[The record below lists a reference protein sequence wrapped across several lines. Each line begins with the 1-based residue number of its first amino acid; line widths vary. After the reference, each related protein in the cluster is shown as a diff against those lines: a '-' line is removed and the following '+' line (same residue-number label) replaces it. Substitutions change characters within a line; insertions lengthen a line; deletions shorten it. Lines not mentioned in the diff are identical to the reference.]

1 MRRSLILMGLTG
13 LLPIVVLGSAYGAVT
28 LREQRAALNRQAG
41 LASRSTARLVGREIA
56 ATVDA
61 VKMISRSPSL
71 DAGIDRPRFMQLGQ
85 RLMED
90 HRDWA
95 NLSVADSSGNRVLD
109 LPEPIGGR
117 LGKVIDPVSL
127 TRAVRTRQPQVGH
140 VIRGP
145 SGLTAFAVRAPV
157 LQNGAV
163 SYVVSAVVPVRA
175 MQHLLFG
182 EEVPTNW
189 RLRLIDKRGAVIAE
203 SGAIEHDAVQSVV
216 TAVPEAGWQV
226 EVAVP
231 RGSFAA
237 FTRQARLVLIGGGL
251 VALALFVALG
261 VALMIELRR
270 FRQRQAATLQA
281 QRLEALG
288 RLTGGVAHDLNNL
301 LTPILGGLDLLRAR
315 IGEDAKAL
323 RYIESATSSAE
334 RARSLVARLL
344 AYAKRQALTPEAID
358 VPAMLADLQELLQ
371 RSVGPMIDCTVRAAP
386 DLPPVRADRNQLEL
400 AVLNLVINARDAI
413 QSGGHSGGRTGGAIV
428 VEARTPQRDEAHG
441 LPRGEYLALVVK
453 DDGCGMDAATLRRAL
468 EPFFTTKE
476 GDRGTGLG
484 LSMVH
489 GFAEQSAGRL
499 VLESA
504 PGQGTSATL
513 ILPVTDAPPPMPDSL
528 RERPTRTAEILLV
541 DDDPAVREAAAE
553 VLRAHGHRVA
563 EAESLHQGMAALSG
577 APGTALVITDYM
589 MPGGTGGEFITRA
602 RDAGLPQP
610 FLLLTGYTDA
620 AEDLPGDVPQLRK
633 PFREREL
640 LDAVDALLD

>member
-1 MRRSLILMGLTG
+1 MGLTG

-28 LREQRAALNRQAG
+28 LREQRAALDRQAV

-61 VKMISRSPSL
+61 VKMISRSPTL
-71 DAGIDRPRFMQLGQ
+71 DGAINRPGFTELAR

-90 HRDWA
+90 HPNWA
-95 NLSVADSSGNRVLD
+95 TLSVADSNGNRLLD
-109 LPEPIGGR
+109 LPRPIGGK
-117 LGKVIDPVSL
+117 LGKVIDPSSL
-127 TRAVRTRQPQVGH
+127 ARAVRTRQPQVGH
-140 VIRGP
+140 AIRGP
-145 SGLTAFAVRAPV
+145 SRTAFAVRAPV
-157 LQNGAV
+157 VRRSAV
-163 SYVVSAVVPVRA
+163 PYVVSAIIPIKA
-175 MQHLLFG
+175 MQPLLFA
-182 EEVPTNW
+182 EEVPADW
-189 RLRLIDKRGAVIAE
+189 RLRLFDKRGAVIAQAGSAGGE
-203 SGAIEHDAVQSVV
+203 AVQSVV
-216 TAVPEAGWQV
+216 AAVPEAGWQV

-231 RGSFAA
+231 RGSFTA
-237 FTRQARLVLIGGGL
+237 FTRQTRIVLLGGGI
-251 VALALFVALG
+251 VALALFAALG
-261 VALMIELRR
+261 LALMVELRR
-270 FRQRQAATLQA
+270 FRQRQAAIVQA

-315 IGEDAKAL
+315 IGEDPKAL

-344 AYAKRQALTPEAID
+344 AYARRQALTPAAID
-358 VPAMLADLQELLQ
+358 VAALLADLQELLQ
-371 RSVGPMIDCTVRAAP
+371 RSVGPTISCEIRTAP
-386 DLPPVRADRNQLEL
+386 ELLAVRADRNQLEL

-413 QSGGHSGGRTGGAIV
+413 KTGSRISGTIQVDVRPPRREDV
-428 VEARTPQRDEAHG
+428 RN
-441 LPRGEYLALVVK
+441 LPRGDYLALSVR
-453 DDGCGMDAATLRRAL
+453 DDGCGMDAATLRRAM
-468 EPFFTTKE
+468 EPFFTTKA

-504 PGQGTSATL
+504 PGQGTTATL
-513 ILPVTDAPPPMPDSL
+513 ILPTTDAPPPVRDET
-528 RERPTRTAEILLV
+528 RARPTRTAEILLV

-553 VLRAHGHRVA
+553 VLRAHGHRVV
-563 EAESLHQGMAALSG
+563 EAESMRQGLAALSG

-589 MPGGTGGEFITRA
+589 MPGGTGGEFIARA
-602 RDAGLPQP
+602 RHAGLPQR
-610 FLLLTGYTDA
+610 FLLLTGYTDT

-640 LDAVDALLD
+640 LEAVDALLA

>member
-13 LLPIVVLGSAYGAVT
+13 LLPIVVLGAAYGAVT
-28 LREQRAALNRQAG
+28 LREQRAALDRQAA

-56 ATVDA
+56 ATLDA

-71 DAGIDRPRFMQLGQ
+71 DSGINRPIFTRLGL

-90 HRDWA
+90 HPDWA
-95 NLSVADSSGNRVLD
+95 ALSIADLDGNRVLD
-109 LPEPIGGR
+109 LPKPIGGA
-117 LGKVIDPVSL
+117 LGKVVEPGSL
-127 TRAVRTRQPQVGH
+127 AAAIRTRQPQVGL
-140 VIRGP
+140 VVPGP
-145 SGLTAFAVRAPV
+145 DRMTAFAVRAPV
-157 LQNGAV
+157 IQDGAPR
-163 SYVVSAVVPVRA
+163 YVVSAVVPVRA
-175 MQHLLFG
+175 MQHLLYT
-182 EEVPTNW
+182 ESVPADW
-189 RLRLIDKRGAVIAE
+189 RLRLIDARGTVVAQSGTVGDEEMAAIVTSVPE
-203 SGAIEHDAVQSVV
+203 SG
-216 TAVPEAGWQV
+216 WRV

-237 FTRQARLVLIGGGL
+237 LTRQTRWVLVGGGVL
-251 VALALFVALG
+251 ALAVFAALAF
-261 VALMIELRR
+261 ALAVELRR
-270 FRQRQAATLQA
+270 YRQRQAATVQA

-301 LTPILGGLDLLRAR
+301 LTPILGGLDLLRGR
-315 IGEDAKAL
+315 TGDDPKAQ
-323 RYIESATSSAE
+323 RYIDSATHSAE

-358 VPAMLADLQELLQ
+358 VPTMLADLHELLQ
-371 RSVGPMIDCTVRAAP
+371 RSVGPTIGCTIHSAQ

-413 QSGGHSGGRTGGAIV
+413 KTGGRLSGTIV
-428 VEARTPQRDEAHG
+428 IAARPPRREDLRG
-441 LPRGEYLALVVK
+441 LARGDYLALAVH
-453 DDGCGMDAATLRRAL
+453 DDGCGMDAATLRRAM
-468 EPFFTTKE
+468 EPFFTTKA

-513 ILPVTDAPPPMPDSL
+513 ILPVTDAPPAVADDA
-528 RERPTRTAEILLV
+528 RDRPTRTAEILLV

-553 VLRAHGHRVA
+553 VLRAHGHQVA
-563 EAESLHQGMAALSG
+563 EAESLSQGMAALAD
-577 APGTALVITDYM
+577 APGTALIITDYM
-589 MPGGTGGEFITRA
+589 MPGGTGGEFIARA
-602 RDAGLPQP
+602 RDAGMPQP

-640 LDAVDALLD
+640 LDAVDALLG

>member
-28 LREQRAALNRQAG
+28 LREQRAALDRQAA

-61 VKMISRSPSL
+61 VKMISRSPAL
-71 DAGIDRPRFMQLGQ
+71 DGGIDRPRFTELAR
-85 RLMED
+85 RLLAD
-90 HRDWA
+90 HPDWA
-95 NLSVADSSGNRVLD
+95 TLSVADSAGNRLLD
-109 LPEPIGGR
+109 LPEPIGGK

-127 TRAVRTRQPQVGH
+127 ARAVRTRQPQVGH

-145 SGLTAFAVRAPV
+145 GLTAFAVRAPV
-157 LQNGAV
+157 LNRGAAP
-163 SYVVSAVVPVRA
+163 YVVSAIVPITA
-175 MQHLLFG
+175 MQHLLFA
-182 EEVPTNW
+182 EEIPPGW
-189 RLRLIDKRGAVIAE
+189 RLRIFDKRGAVIAQ
-203 SGAIEHDAVQSVV
+203 SGSAAPEAMRSAV
-216 TAVPEAGWQV
+216 TAVPESGWQV

-237 FTRQARLVLIGGGL
+237 LTRQAQIVLIGGSI
-251 VALALFVALG
+251 VALALFAALTF
-261 VALMIELRR
+261 ALMIELRR

-301 LTPILGGLDLLRAR
+301 LTPILGGLDLLRTR

-323 RYIESATSSAE
+323 RYIDSATSSAE
-334 RARSLVARLL
+334 RARTLVARLL

-358 VPAMLADLQELLQ
+358 VGALLADLHELLQ
-371 RSVGPMIDCTVRAAP
+371 RSAGPTIACTLRSAP
-386 DLPPVRADRNQLEL
+386 DLPAVRADRNQLEL

-413 QSGGHSGGRTGGAIV
+413 QTDGRVSGTIV
-428 VEARTPQRDEAHG
+428 VETRLPRRDEARG
-441 LPRGEYLALVVK
+441 LTRGDYLALAVH
-453 DDGCGMDAATLRRAL
+453 DDGCGMDAATLRRAM
-468 EPFFTTKE
+468 EPFFTTKA

-499 VLESA
+499 LLESA

-513 ILPVTDAPPPMPDSL
+513 ILPATDAPAPALDAA
-528 RERPTRTAEILLV
+528 RARPTRTAEILLV

-553 VLRAHGHRVA
+553 VLRAHGHLVA
-563 EAESLHQGMAALSG
+563 EAESLSQGMAALSH
-577 APGTALVITDYM
+577 APDTALVITDYM

-640 LDAVDALLD
+640 LEAVDALLG

>member
-1 MRRSLILMGLTG
+1 VILRRSLILMGLTG

-28 LREQRAALNRQAG
+28 LREQRAALDRQAA

-71 DAGIDRPRFMQLGQ
+71 DAGIDRARFTRLGL

-95 NLSVADSSGNRVLD
+95 TLSIADSEGNRVLD
-109 LPEPIGGR
+109 LPQPIGGS
-117 LGKVIDPVSL
+117 LGKVVDPVSL
-127 TRAVRTRQPQVGH
+127 ARAVRTREAQVGH
-140 VIRGP
+140 VVRGP
-145 SGLTAFAVRAPV
+145 GEVVAFAVRAPV
-157 LQNGAV
+157 LQRGAV
-163 SYVVSAVVPVRA
+163 PYVVSAVIPVQA
-175 MQHLLFG
+175 MQHLLFA
-182 EEVPTNW
+182 EEVPADW
-189 RLRLIDKRGAVIAE
+189 RLRLFDKRGAVIAQ
-203 SGAIEHDAVQSVV
+203 SGAAEGDAVQSVV
-216 TAVPEAGWQV
+216 TAVPEAGWHV

-237 FTRQARLVLIGGGL
+237 LTRQTRFVLIGGG
-251 VALALFVALG
+251 VMALALFAALG
-261 VALMIELRR
+261 FALSLELRR
-270 FRQRQAATLQA
+270 FRQRQAATVQA

-301 LTPILGGLDLLRAR
+301 LTPILGGLDLLRGR
-315 IGEDAKAL
+315 IGEDPKAL
-323 RYIESATSSAE
+323 RYIDSATSSAE

-371 RSVGPMIDCTVRAAP
+371 RSVGPTIQCTIQTTP
-386 DLPPVRADRNQLEL
+386 DLPAVRADRNQLEL

-413 QSGGHSGGRTGGAIV
+413 KTGSRISGAIIV
-428 VEARTPQRDEAHG
+428 DVRPPRREDIRG
-441 LPRGEYLALVVK
+441 LPRGEYLALAVH
-453 DDGCGMDAATLRRAL
+453 DDGCGMDAATLRRAM
-468 EPFFTTKE
+468 EPFFTTKA

-499 VLESA
+499 MLESA

-513 ILPVTDAPPPMPDSL
+513 ILPTTEAPAPTHDQA
-528 RERPTRTAEILLV
+528 RDRPTRTAEILLV

-553 VLRAHGHRVA
+553 VLRAHGHLVA
-563 EAESLHQGMAALSG
+563 EAESLSQGMAALHG
-577 APGTALVITDYM
+577 APATALVITDYM

-640 LDAVDALLD
+640 LDAVDALLA

>member
-28 LREQRAALNRQAG
+28 LREQRAALDRQAA
-41 LASRSTARLVGREIA
+41 LASRSTARLVGRDIA

-61 VKMISRSPSL
+61 VKMISRSPTL
-71 DAGIDRPRFMQLGQ
+71 DGGIDRPRFTELAT

-90 HRDWA
+90 HADWVT
-95 NLSVADSSGNRVLD
+95 LSIADSDGNRLLD
-109 LPEPIGGR
+109 LPKPIGGK

-127 TRAVRTRQPQVGH
+127 ARAVRTRQPQVGH

-145 SGLTAFAVRAPV
+145 GGMTAFAVRAPV
-157 LQNGAV
+157 LSRGAV
-163 SYVVSAVVPVRA
+163 PYVVSAVVPITA
-175 MQHLLFG
+175 MQHLLFA
-182 EEVPTNW
+182 EEIPAGW
-189 RLRLIDKRGAVIAE
+189 RLRIFDKRGAVIAQ
-203 SGAIEHDAVQSVV
+203 SGSAERETMLSVV
-216 TAVPEAGWQV
+216 TRVPESGWQV

-231 RGSFAA
+231 KGSFAA
-237 FTRQARLVLIGGGL
+237 LTRQTRMVLISGGI
-251 VALALFVALG
+251 VALALFAALTL
-261 VALMIELRR
+261 ALAIELRR

-323 RYIESATSSAE
+323 RYIDSATSSAE
-334 RARSLVARLL
+334 RARALVARLL
-344 AYAKRQALTPEAID
+344 AYARRQALTPEAID
-358 VPAMLADLQELLQ
+358 VDAMLADLHELLQ
-371 RSVGPMIDCTVRAAP
+371 RSVGPTITCTLRSAAN
-386 DLPPVRADRNQLEL
+386 LPAVRADRNQLEL

-413 QSGGHSGGRTGGAIV
+413 RSGGQVSGAII
-428 VEARTPQRDEAHG
+428 VEARLPRRDEARG
-441 LPRGEYLALVVK
+441 LVRGDYLALAVH
-453 DDGCGMDAATLRRAL
+453 DDGCGMDAATLRRAM
-468 EPFFTTKE
+468 EPFFTTKA

-489 GFAEQSAGRL
+489 GFAEQSSGRL
-499 VLESA
+499 VLEST

-513 ILPVTDAPPPMPDSL
+513 VLPATDAPAPVRDTPRD
-528 RERPTRTAEILLV
+528 RPTRTAEILLV

-563 EAESLHQGMAALSG
+563 EAESMSQGMAALDK

-640 LDAVDALLD
+640 LDAVDALLG

>member
-28 LREQRAALNRQAG
+28 LREQRAALDRQAA

-56 ATVDA
+56 ATIDA

-71 DAGIDRPRFMQLGQ
+71 DNGIDRPRFTMLGL

-90 HRDWA
+90 HRNWSA
-95 NLSVADSSGNRVLD
+95 LSIADSDGNRLLD
-109 LPEPIGGR
+109 LPRPIGGA
-117 LGKVIDPVSL
+117 LGKVIDPFSL
-127 TRAVRTRQPQVGH
+127 ARAVRTRQAQIGH
-140 VIRGP
+140 VIKGPRGI
-145 SGLTAFAVRAPV
+145 TAFAVRAPV
-157 LQNGAV
+157 LRGHSV
-163 SYVVSAVVPVRA
+163 PYVVSAVVPVQA
-175 MQHLLFG
+175 MQHLLFA
-182 EEVPTNW
+182 EEVPPDW
-189 RLRLIDKRGAVIAE
+189 RVRLFDKRGAVIAQ
-203 SGAIEHDAVQSVV
+203 SGPTTQDSMQSVV
-216 TAVPEAGWQV
+216 SAVPEAGWRV

-231 RGSFAA
+231 RGAFAA
-237 FTRQARLVLIGGGL
+237 LTRQTRIVLIVGGL
-251 VALALFVALG
+251 VALAVFAALTF
-261 VALMIELRR
+261 ALAIELRR

-315 IGEDAKAL
+315 IGDDVKAK
-323 RYIESATSSAE
+323 RYIDSATSSAE

-358 VPAMLADLQELLQ
+358 VPAMLADLHELLQ
-371 RSVGPMIDCTVRAAP
+371 RSVGPAIRCAIEAD
-386 DLPPVRADRNQLEL
+386 DGLPAVRADRNQLEL

-413 QSGGHSGGRTGGAIV
+413 HSRGGGHGTIRI
-428 VEARTPQRDEAHG
+428 EAHLSRRDEARG
-441 LPRGEYLALVVK
+441 LARGAYLALVVH
-453 DDGCGMDAATLRRAL
+453 DDGCGMDAATLRRAM
-468 EPFFTTKE
+468 EPFFTTKA

-499 VLESA
+499 LLESV
-504 PGQGTSATL
+504 PGQGTHATL
-513 ILPVTDAPPPMPDSL
+513 ILPATDAVPPVPVAV

-553 VLRAHGHRVA
+553 VLRAHGHLVA
-563 EAESLHQGMAALSG
+563 EADSLREGMAALAG
-577 APGTALVITDYM
+577 APDTALVITDYM

-602 RDAGLPQP
+602 RHAGLPQP

-620 AEDLPGDVPQLRK
+620 AEDLPADVPQLRK

>member
-28 LREQRAALNRQAG
+28 LREQRAALDRQAA

-61 VKMISRSPSL
+61 VKMISRSPTL
-71 DAGIDRPRFMQLGQ
+71 DGGIDRPRFAELAR
-85 RLMED
+85 RLLTD
-90 HRDWA
+90 HPGWA
-95 NLSVADSSGNRVLD
+95 TLSVADSEGNRLLD
-109 LPEPIGGR
+109 LPAPIGGK

-127 TRAVRTRQPQVGH
+127 ARAVRTRQPQVGH

-145 SGLTAFAVRAPV
+145 RLTAFAVRAPV
-157 LQNGAV
+157 LNHGAAP
-163 SYVVSAVVPVRA
+163 YVVSAIVPITA
-175 MQHLLFG
+175 MQHLLFA
-182 EEVPTNW
+182 EEISPGW
-189 RLRLIDKRGAVIAE
+189 RLRIFDKRGAVIAQ
-203 SGAIEHDAVQSVV
+203 SGASGTEAMQSAV
-216 TAVPEAGWQV
+216 APVPESGWQV

-237 FTRQARLVLIGGGL
+237 LTRQARIVLIGGSI
-251 VALALFVALG
+251 VALALFAALAF
-261 VALMIELRR
+261 ALTRELRR

-315 IGEDAKAL
+315 IGEDAKAR
-323 RYIESATSSAE
+323 RYIDSATSSAE
-334 RARSLVARLL
+334 RARALVARLL

-358 VPAMLADLQELLQ
+358 VVALLADLHELLQ
-371 RSVGPMIDCTVRAAP
+371 RSVGPTIICTIRSAP

-413 QSGGHSGGRTGGAIV
+413 KTDGRVSGTIIV
-428 VEARTPQRDEAHG
+428 ETRLPRRDEVRG
-441 LPRGEYLALVVK
+441 LARGDYLALVVH

-468 EPFFTTKE
+468 EPFFTTKA

-499 VLESA
+499 LLESA

-513 ILPVTDAPPPMPDSL
+513 ILPATDSPAPALDTL

-553 VLRAHGHRVA
+553 VLRAHGHVVA
-563 EAESLHQGMAALSG
+563 EAESLSQGMAALSG
-577 APGTALVITDYM
+577 APQTALVITDYM

-640 LDAVDALLD
+640 LDAVDALLG

>member
-28 LREQRAALNRQAG
+28 LREQRAALDRQAT

-56 ATVDA
+56 ATLDA
-61 VKMISRSPSL
+61 VKMISRSPTL
-71 DAGIDRPRFMQLGQ
+71 DGGIDRPRFTLLGL
-85 RLMED
+85 RLLQD
-90 HRDWA
+90 HPNWA
-95 NLSVADSSGNRVLD
+95 ALSVADSDGNRLLD
-109 LPEPIGGR
+109 LPSPIGGR
-117 LGKVIDPVSL
+117 LGKVVDPVSL
-127 TRAVRTRQPQVGH
+127 ARAVRTRQPQVGH
-140 VIRGP
+140 VIRGA
-145 SGLTAFAVRAPV
+145 GLTAFAVRAPV
-157 LQNGAV
+157 LNRGAAP
-163 SYVVSAVVPVRA
+163 YVVSAVIPITA
-175 MQHLLFG
+175 MQHLLFA
-182 EEVPTNW
+182 EEIPPGW
-189 RLRLIDKRGAVIAE
+189 RLRIFDKRGAVIAQ
-203 SGAIEHDAVQSVV
+203 SGATAREAMQSVV
-216 TAVPEAGWQV
+216 TAVPESGWQV

-237 FTRQARLVLIGGGL
+237 LTRQAQIVLIGGSI
-251 VALALFVALG
+251 VALALFAALTF
-261 VALMIELRR
+261 ALMIELRR

-323 RYIESATSSAE
+323 RYIDSATSSAE
-334 RARSLVARLL
+334 RARTLVARLL

-358 VPAMLADLQELLQ
+358 VGGLLADLHELLQ
-371 RSVGPMIDCTVRAAP
+371 RSAGPTIACTIRSAA
-386 DLPPVRADRNQLEL
+386 DLPAVRADRNQLEL

-413 QSGGHSGGRTGGAIV
+413 QTDGRVSGTIIV
-428 VEARTPQRDEAHG
+428 ETRLPRRDEARG
-441 LPRGEYLALVVK
+441 LARGDYLALAVH
-453 DDGCGMDAATLRRAL
+453 DDGCGMDAATLRRAM
-468 EPFFTTKE
+468 EPFFTTKA

-489 GFAEQSAGRL
+489 GFAEQSSGRL
-499 VLESA
+499 MLESA

-513 ILPVTDAPPPMPDSL
+513 ILPATDAPAPTLDTL

-553 VLRAHGHRVA
+553 VLRAHGHLVA
-563 EAESLHQGMAALSG
+563 EAESLSQGMAALNH

-640 LDAVDALLD
+640 LDAVDALLG

>member
-28 LREQRAALNRQAG
+28 LREQRAALDRQAA

-56 ATVDA
+56 ATMDA
-61 VKMISRSPSL
+61 VKMISRSPTL
-71 DAGIDRPRFMQLGQ
+71 DGGINRPRFTLLGL
-85 RLMED
+85 RLLED
-90 HRDWA
+90 HPEWA
-95 NLSVADSSGNRVLD
+95 ALSVADSDGNRLLD
-109 LPEPIGGR
+109 LPRPIGGK
-117 LGKVIDPVSL
+117 LGKVVDPVSL
-127 TRAVRTRQPQVGH
+127 ARAVRTRRPQVGH
-140 VIRGP
+140 VIHGA
-145 SGLTAFAVRAPV
+145 GLTAFAVRAPV
-157 LQNGAV
+157 LNHGAAP
-163 SYVVSAVVPVRA
+163 YVVSAVVPVTA
-175 MQHLLFG
+175 MQHLVYA
-182 EEVPTNW
+182 EEIPAGW
-189 RLRLIDKRGAVIAE
+189 RLRIFDKRGAVIAQ
-203 SGAIEHDAVQSVV
+203 SGSVEQEAMRSAV
-216 TAVPEAGWQV
+216 TTVPEAGWHV

-237 FTRQARLVLIGGGL
+237 LTRQAQLVLIGGSI
-251 VALALFVALG
+251 VALALFAALAF
-261 VALMIELRR
+261 ALARELGR

-323 RYIESATSSAE
+323 RYIDSATSSAE
-334 RARSLVARLL
+334 RARTLVARLL
-344 AYAKRQALTPEAID
+344 AYAKRQTLTPEAID
-358 VPAMLADLQELLQ
+358 VGALLADLYELLQ
-371 RSVGPMIDCTVRAAP
+371 RSVGPTIACTIRTAP
-386 DLPPVRADRNQLEL
+386 DLPAVRADRNQLEL

-413 QSGGHSGGRTGGAIV
+413 KTDGRTAGTIIV
-428 VEARTPQRDEAHG
+428 ETRLPRRDEARG
-441 LPRGEYLALVVK
+441 LARGDYLALAVH
-453 DDGCGMDAATLRRAL
+453 DDGCGMDAATLRRAM
-468 EPFFTTKE
+468 EPFFTTKA

-504 PGQGTSATL
+504 PGQGTSAML
-513 ILPVTDAPPPMPDSL
+513 ILPATDAPAPVLDTL
-528 RERPTRTAEILLV
+528 RDRPTRTAEILLV
-541 DDDPAVREAAAE
+541 DDDPTVREAAAE
-553 VLRAHGHRVA
+553 VLRAHGHLVA
-563 EAESLHQGMAALSG
+563 EAESLSQGMAALTG
-577 APGTALVITDYM
+577 APETALVITDYM

-602 RDAGLPQP
+602 RNAGLPQP

-640 LDAVDALLD
+640 LDAVDALLG

>member
-1 MRRSLILMGLTG
+1 LRRSLILMGLTG

-28 LREQRAALNRQAG
+28 LREQRAAMDRQAA

-71 DAGIDRPRFMQLGQ
+71 DGGIDRPRFTLLGL
-85 RLMED
+85 RLMKD
-90 HRDWA
+90 HPDWA
-95 NLSVADSSGNRVLD
+95 AISVADSKGNRVLD
-109 LPEPIGGR
+109 LPRPIGGS
-117 LGKVIDPVSL
+117 LGKVVDPVSL
-127 TRAVRTRQPQVGH
+127 ARAVRTHQPQVGH

-145 SGLTAFAVRAPV
+145 GHLTAFAVRAPV
-157 LQNGAV
+157 LQGGAV
-163 SYVVSAVVPVRA
+163 PYVVSAVIPIRA

-182 EEVPTNW
+182 EEVPPTW
-189 RLRLIDKRGAVIAE
+189 RLRLFDKRGAVIAQ
-203 SGAIEHDAVQSVV
+203 SGATEQGAMQSAF
-216 TAVPEAGWQV
+216 TPVPETGWHV

-231 RGSFAA
+231 SGSFAA
-237 FTRQARLVLIGGGL
+237 FTRQTRIVLIAGG
-251 VALALFVALG
+251 VIALALFAALAF
-261 VALMIELRR
+261 ALVLELRR

-301 LTPILGGLDLLRAR
+301 LTPILGGLDLLRGR
-315 IGEDAKAL
+315 IGEDAKAR
-323 RYIESATSSAE
+323 RYIDSATSSAE

-358 VPAMLADLQELLQ
+358 VGAMLADLHELLQ
-371 RSVGPMIDCTVRAAP
+371 RSVGPTIDCTIRSTP
-386 DLPPVRADRNQLEL
+386 DLPAVRADRNQLEL

-413 QSGGHSGGRTGGAIV
+413 KTGGRISGTITI
-428 VEARTPQRDEAHG
+428 EARTPRRDEARG
-441 LPRGEYLALVVK
+441 LPRGDYLALAVH

-468 EPFFTTKE
+468 EPFFTTKA

-499 VLESA
+499 VLESTR
-504 PGQGTSATL
+504 GQGTSATL
-513 ILPVTDAPPPMPDSL
+513 VLPVTDAPAPPPHSV

-541 DDDPAVREAAAE
+541 DDDPSVREAAAE
-553 VLRAHGHRVA
+553 VLRAHGHLVA
-563 EAESLHQGMAALSG
+563 EAESLTQGMAALAG

-589 MPGGTGGEFITRA
+589 MPGGTGGEFIARA

-610 FLLLTGYTDA
+610 FLLLTGYTDM

-640 LDAVDALLD
+640 LDAVDALLG

>member
-28 LREQRAALNRQAG
+28 LREQRAALDRQAA

-56 ATVDA
+56 ATMDA
-61 VKMISRSPSL
+61 VKMISRSPTL
-71 DAGIDRPRFMQLGQ
+71 DGGINRPRFTLLGL
-85 RLMED
+85 RLLED
-90 HRDWA
+90 HPDWA
-95 NLSVADSSGNRVLD
+95 ALSVADSDGNRLLD
-109 LPEPIGGR
+109 LPRPIGGK
-117 LGKVIDPVSL
+117 LGKVVDPVSL
-127 TRAVRTRQPQVGH
+127 ARAVRTRRPQVGH
-140 VIRGP
+140 VIHGA
-145 SGLTAFAVRAPV
+145 GLTAFAVRAPV
-157 LQNGAV
+157 LNHGAAP
-163 SYVVSAVVPVRA
+163 YVVSAVVPITA
-175 MQHLLFG
+175 MQHLLYA
-182 EEVPTNW
+182 EEIPAGW
-189 RLRLIDKRGAVIAE
+189 RLRIFDKRGAVIAQ
-203 SGAIEHDAVQSVV
+203 SGSVEQEPMRSAV
-216 TAVPEAGWQV
+216 TTVPEAGWHV

-237 FTRQARLVLIGGGL
+237 LTRQAQLVLIGGSI
-251 VALALFVALG
+251 VALALFAALAF
-261 VALMIELRR
+261 ALARELGR

-323 RYIESATSSAE
+323 RYIDSATSSAE
-334 RARSLVARLL
+334 RARTLVARLL
-344 AYAKRQALTPEAID
+344 AYAKRQTLTPEAID
-358 VPAMLADLQELLQ
+358 VGALLADLYELLQ
-371 RSVGPMIDCTVRAAP
+371 RSVGPTIACTIRTAP
-386 DLPPVRADRNQLEL
+386 DLPAVRADRNQLEL

-413 QSGGHSGGRTGGAIV
+413 KTDGRTAGTIIV
-428 VEARTPQRDEAHG
+428 ETRLPRRDEARG
-441 LPRGEYLALVVK
+441 LARGDYLALAVH
-453 DDGCGMDAATLRRAL
+453 DDGCGMDAATLRRAM
-468 EPFFTTKE
+468 EPFFTTKA

-504 PGQGTSATL
+504 PGQGTSAML
-513 ILPVTDAPPPMPDSL
+513 ILPATDAPAPVLDTL
-528 RERPTRTAEILLV
+528 RDRPTRTAEILLV
-541 DDDPAVREAAAE
+541 DDDPTVREAAAE
-553 VLRAHGHRVA
+553 VLRAHGHLVA
-563 EAESLHQGMAALSG
+563 EAESLSQGMAALTG
-577 APGTALVITDYM
+577 APETALVITDYM

-602 RDAGLPQP
+602 RNAGLPQP

-640 LDAVDALLD
+640 LDAVDALLG

>member
-13 LLPIVVLGSAYGAVT
+13 MLPIVVLGSAYGAVT
-28 LREQRAALNRQAG
+28 LREQRAALDRQAA
-41 LASRSTARLVGREIA
+41 LTSRSTARLIGREIT
-56 ATVDA
+56 ATIDA

-71 DAGIDRPRFMQLGQ
+71 DGGIDRPRFTVLGM

-90 HRDWA
+90 HPDWA
-95 NLSVADSSGNRVLD
+95 TLSIADSQGNRILD
-109 LPEPIGGR
+109 LPTPIGGT
-117 LGKVIDPVSL
+117 LGKVVDPVSL
-127 TRAVRTRQPQVGH
+127 ARAVRTRLPQVGH

-145 SGLTAFAVRAPV
+145 GGVTAFAVRAPV
-157 LQNGAV
+157 LHDRGV
-163 SYVVSAVVPVRA
+163 PYVVSAVVPVRA
-175 MQHLLFG
+175 MQRLLNG
-182 EEVPTNW
+182 EEIPPNW
-189 RLRLIDKRGAVIAE
+189 RLRLFDRRGAVIAQAG
-203 SGAIEHDAVQSVV
+203 SIENDAVQSSV
-216 TAVPEAGWQV
+216 TAVPETGWQM

-237 FTRQARLVLIGGGL
+237 LTRQTRMVLIGGGV
-251 VALALFVALG
+251 VALAVFAALTY
-261 VALMIELRR
+261 ALMIELRR

-301 LTPILGGLDLLRAR
+301 LTPILGGLDLLRNR
-315 IGEDAKAL
+315 VGTDPKAL
-323 RYIESATSSAE
+323 RYIDSATTSAE

-358 VPAMLADLQELLQ
+358 VAAMLADLQELLQ
-371 RSVGPMIDCTVRAAP
+371 RSVGPTIRCTLHAAP
-386 DLPPVRADRNQLEL
+386 GLPPVRADRNQLEL

-413 QSGGHSGGRTGGAIV
+413 KTGERISGSIV
-428 VEARTPQRDEAHG
+428 VQTRAPRPEEVRG
-441 LPRGEYLALVVK
+441 LPRGDYLALAVS
-453 DDGCGMDAATLRRAL
+453 DDGCGMDAATLRRAM
-468 EPFFTTKE
+468 EPFFTTKA

-504 PGQGTSATL
+504 PGQGTTATL
-513 ILPVTDAPPPMPDSL
+513 ILPATDAPAPMPDAP
-528 RERPTRTAEILLV
+528 RDRPTRTAEILLV

-553 VLRAHGHRVA
+553 VLRAHGHQVT
-563 EAESLHQGMAALSG
+563 EAESLGQGMRALAD
-577 APGTALVITDYM
+577 APETALVITDYM
-589 MPGGTGGEFITRA
+589 MPGGTGGEFISRA
-602 RDAGLPQP
+602 RAGGSRQP

-620 AEDLPGDVPQLRK
+620 AEDLPQDVPQLRK

-640 LDAVDALLD
+640 IDAVDALLG

>member
-1 MRRSLILMGLTG
+1 MGLTG

-28 LREQRAALNRQAG
+28 LREQRAALDRQAA

-61 VKMISRSPSL
+61 VKMISRSPTL
-71 DAGIDRPRFMQLGQ
+71 DGGIDRPRFTLLGL
-85 RLMED
+85 RLLQD
-90 HRDWA
+90 HPNWA
-95 NLSVADSSGNRVLD
+95 ALSVADSDGNRLLD
-109 LPEPIGGR
+109 LPKPIGGKM
-117 LGKVIDPVSL
+117 GKVVDPISL
-127 TRAVRTRQPQVGH
+127 ARAVRTRLPQVGH
-140 VIRGP
+140 VV
-145 SGLTAFAVRAPV
+145 SDAGLTAFAVRAPV
-157 LQNGAV
+157 LNHGAPP
-163 SYVVSAVVPVRA
+163 YVVSAVVPIA
-175 MQHLLFG
+175 SMQHLLFA
-182 EEVPTNW
+182 EEIPAGW
-189 RLRLIDKRGAVIAE
+189 RLRIFDKRGAVIAQ
-203 SGAIEHDAVQSVV
+203 SGSAGEEAMQSLV
-216 TAVPEAGWQV
+216 TPVPEAGWHV

-231 RGSFAA
+231 RGNFAA
-237 FTRQARLVLIGGGL
+237 LTQQAQLVLIGGS
-251 VALALFVALG
+251 VIALALFAALTF
-261 VALMIELRR
+261 ALAIELRR
-270 FRQRQAATLQA
+270 YRQRQAATLQA

-323 RYIESATSSAE
+323 RYIDSATSSAE
-334 RARSLVARLL
+334 RARTLVARLL
-344 AYAKRQALTPEAID
+344 AYAKRQSLTPEAID
-358 VPAMLADLQELLQ
+358 VGAMLADLHELLQ
-371 RSVGPMIDCTVRAAP
+371 RSVGPTITCTIRSAP
-386 DLPPVRADRNQLEL
+386 DLPAVRADRNQLEL

-413 QSGGHSGGRTGGAIV
+413 KTDGRTSGTIV
-428 VEARTPQRDEAHG
+428 VETRLPRRDEARG
-441 LPRGEYLALVVK
+441 LARGDYLALAVH

-468 EPFFTTKE
+468 EPFFTTKA

-499 VLESA
+499 VLEST
-504 PGQGTSATL
+504 PGQGTSV
-513 ILPVTDAPPPMPDSL
+513 ILVLPATDAAPPTLDTL
-528 RERPTRTAEILLV
+528 RDRPTRTAEILLV

-553 VLRAHGHRVA
+553 VLRAHGHLVA
-563 EAESLHQGMAALSG
+563 EAESLIQGMAALTG
-577 APGTALVITDYM
+577 APETALVITDYM

-640 LDAVDALLD
+640 LDAVDALLG